1 MTPEFTVIRDTT
13 PAAEIPRGAVVAM
26 GNFDG
31 VHLGHR
37 AVIAAALRMGQAHGK
52 PAFAVTFE
60 PHPRSFFSPNSPQF
74 RLSDETNK
82 LRLLAGTGLAGA
94 VVMTF
99 DKSRAGTSAQ
109 DFIHHDLIERLGISG
124 IAVGYDFHF
133 GKGRVGS
140 PSLLVSEAPRLGIEV
155 DVQAHVDIEE
165 RPVSSS
171 AIRMAL
177 AEGQIDDATAML
189 GGPWFV
195 SGEVIHGEKRGRDLG
210 YPTANIRLDKNCSL
224 KHGIYAVRVG
234 RGAERFDAV
243 ASFGRRP
250 TFDNGAPLL
259 EVFVFDFKGDLYGT
273 TLDVAFISFIRDELK
288 FDSIDALIRQMD
300 DDSARARAATSRR
313 ARCVSE
319 AWSHQLSKT
328 EKEKMLAG
336 ELYRPDAEIGAEQ
349 AQTKAWLVRY
359 NAALAQPVSERHA
372 LLRERLGHVGAG
384 AVIRPPFFCDFGYN
398 IRIGDGVFL
407 NFNCVILDVVE
418 VSIGDRTQIGPA
430 VQIYAADH
438 PRDAETRREGLEF
451 GRPVRIGSDVW
462 IGGGAIILPGI
473 TIGDGAIIGAG
484 SVVTR
489 DVGAGV
495 TVAGNPA
502 RPRQAET
509 GPVGALRFSRLAAME
524 SPMFARRTISISG
537 PASA

>member
-1 MTPEFTVIRDTT
+1 MTNGFTVIRDTT
-13 PAAEIPRGAVVAM
+13 PADAIPRGAVVAM

-37 AVIAAALRMGQAHGK
+37 AVIAAALQMGRSHGK

-99 DKSRAGTSAQ
+99 DEARAGTTAQ
-109 DFIHHDLIERLGISG
+109 DFIHHDLVARLGISG

-140 PSLLVSEAPRLGIEV
+140 PSLLVREAPRLGIEV
-155 DVQAHVDIEE
+155 DVQAHVDIAE

-195 SGEVIHGEKRGRDLG
+195 TGEVIHGEKRGRDLG

-234 RGAERFDAV
+234 RGQGKDQERFDAV

-259 EVFVFDFKGDLYGT
+259 EVFLFGFQGDLYGAA
-273 TLDVAFISFIRDELK
+273 LDIAFIGFIRDELK
-288 FDSIDALIRQMD
+288 FDSVDALIRQMN
-300 DDSARARAATSRR
+300 DDSARARA
-313 ARCVSE
+313 
-319 AWSHQLSKT
+319 QL
-328 EKEKMLAG
+328 AAA
-336 ELYRPDAEIGAEQ
+336 PDAF
-349 AQTKAWLVRY
+349 
-359 NAALAQPVSERHA
+359 P
-372 LLRERLGHVGAG
+372 RLGA
-384 AVIRPPFFCDFGYN
+384 
-398 IRIGDGVFL
+398 IG
-407 NFNCVILDVVE
+407 
-418 VSIGDRTQIGPA
+418 
-430 VQIYAADH
+430 
-438 PRDAETRREGLEF
+438 
-451 GRPVRIGSDVW
+451 
-462 IGGGAIILPGI
+462 
-473 TIGDGAIIGAG
+473 
-484 SVVTR
+484 
-489 DVGAGV
+489 
-495 TVAGNPA
+495 
-502 RPRQAET
+502 
-509 GPVGALRFSRLAAME
+509 
-524 SPMFARRTISISG
+524 
-537 PASA
+537 

>member
-1 MTPEFTVIRDTT
+1 MAPGFTVIRDDT
-13 PAAEIPRGAVVAM
+13 PAAAIPKGAVVAM

-37 AVIAAALRMGQAHGK
+37 AVIAAALRMGLAHGR
-52 PAFAVTFE
+52 PALAVTFE

-74 RLSDETNK
+74 RLTDEASK

-99 DKSRAGTSAQ
+99 DKGRAGTTAQ
-109 DFIHHDLIERLGISG
+109 DVIHHDLIHRLGISG

-195 SGEVIHGEKRGRDLG
+195 AGQVIHGEKRGRELG
-210 YPTANIRLDKNCSL
+210 YPTANIRLDKNCGL

-234 RGAERFDAV
+234 RGQGKDQMRFDGV

-259 EVFVFDFKGDLYGT
+259 EIFLFDFKGDLYGT
-273 TLDVAFISFIRDELK
+273 ELDVAFIAFIRDELK
-288 FDSIDALIRQMD
+288 FDGVEALVRQMD
-300 DDSARARAATSRR
+300 DDSTRARAA
-313 ARCVSE
+313 
-319 AWSHQLSKT
+319 
-328 EKEKMLAG
+328 LAAA
-336 ELYRPDAEIGAEQ
+336 PD
-349 AQTKAWLVRY
+349 TFPKL
-359 NAALAQPVSERHA
+359 
-372 LLRERLGHVGAG
+372 G
-384 AVIRPPFFCDFGYN
+384 AVD
-398 IRIGDGVFL
+398 
-407 NFNCVILDVVE
+407 
-418 VSIGDRTQIGPA
+418 
-430 VQIYAADH
+430 
-438 PRDAETRREGLEF
+438 
-451 GRPVRIGSDVW
+451 
-462 IGGGAIILPGI
+462 
-473 TIGDGAIIGAG
+473 
-484 SVVTR
+484 
-489 DVGAGV
+489 
-495 TVAGNPA
+495 
-502 RPRQAET
+502 
-509 GPVGALRFSRLAAME
+509 
-524 SPMFARRTISISG
+524 
-537 PASA
+537 